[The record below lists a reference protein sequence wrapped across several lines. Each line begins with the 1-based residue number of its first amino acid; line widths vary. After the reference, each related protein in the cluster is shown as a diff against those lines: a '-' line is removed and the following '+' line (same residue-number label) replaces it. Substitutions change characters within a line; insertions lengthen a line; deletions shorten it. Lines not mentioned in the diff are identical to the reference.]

1 MEPWGFDVA
10 AIVAMWAH
18 LHGLAVVRYQADEN
32 DSGFAASDITK
43 VKTAGN
49 SPHWRW
55 GIRRICGSQDTVV
68 CEAG

>member
-1 MEPWGFDVA
+1 MEPWRFDVA

-18 LHGLAVVRYQADEN
+18 LHGLAVVQYEADEN

-49 SPHWRW
+49 SPQWNG
-55 GIRRICGSQDTVV
+55 GIRKICGSQDTAVS
-68 CEAG
+68 EAA